1 MNEDTHT
8 AVQQVSESHSQGFAL
23 TGYGWLMIVVAL
35 LSVLLTYKFLS
46 RKSGDSF
53 SKTVKP
59 KAGCLS
65 FGYVFL
71 VIFCIATLAL
81 GAVGMFVNSIHNIVS
96 LPRYEATIIDHESH
110 QSESRDS
117 DGRRRSRTM
126 YTPTLRFTDNAG
138 NLREVKADLSSSGK
152 DPIGSTL
159 TIGYKDGMSKAEVIS
174 ITKYLML
181 LGLAIMMFVLVY
193 VLVLGI
199 VYSFGWST
207 AFILRI
213 GGGFLM
219 YFLFP
224 AGMMVLFWG
233 CAYHGL
239 YKHFTGQRHD
249 MPVWAIVVC
258 SIFSVVL
265 FLSFIGYLRMLMGK
279 TVGDNTGLS
288 RKMFNKRKVY

>member
-1 MNEDTHT
+1 MNENTHAAT
-8 AVQQVSESHSQGFAL
+8 QQLSDGHSQGFSL

-53 SKTVKP
+53 DKTVKP

-96 LPRYEATIIDHESH
+96 LPRYEAIVIDHDSH
-110 QSESRDS
+110 RSQSKDS
-117 DGRRRSRTM
+117 DGRRRSTTM
-126 YTPTLRFTDNAG
+126 YTPVLKFVDNQG
-138 NLREVKADLSSSGK
+138 KEHELKSDLSSSAK
-152 DPIGSTL
+152 ETIGSTL

-174 ITKYLML
+174 TTKYFML
-181 LGLAIMMFVLVY
+181 LGLGTMMFVLVY
-193 VLVLGI
+193 ALVLGV

-207 AFILRI
+207 AFVLRI
-213 GGGFLM
+213 GAGFLM

-224 AGMMVLFWG
+224 AGMMLLFWG

-239 YKHFTGQRHD
+239 YKHFSGQRHD
-249 MPVWAIVVC
+249 MPVWAIIVC
-258 SIFSVVL
+258 SIFSLVL
-265 FLSFIGYLRMLMGK
+265 FLALIGYLRMLMGK